1 VGWIELAAKLVAERG
16 WCWEGEVLV
25 RVECISRV
33 NEEVESRAR
42 EFGYDGAALLVRNV
56 APLVDDG
63 WMWIMYDWNMFQSQ
77 QDLKDFLGER
87 MKQSRR

>member
-1 VGWIELAAKLVAERG
+1 MGIANNAKLIAERC
-16 WCWEGEVLV
+16 WCWEGEVRV

-33 NEEVESRAR
+33 NEEIESRAR
-42 EFGYDGAALLVRNV
+42 EFGYDGAALLVQNL

-63 WMWIMYDWNMFQSQ
+63 WMWIMYDRNMFQSQ

-87 MKQSRR
+87 MKRSRR